1 MEKAKVE
8 MKKLEV
14 GAKVEMKKLEVGAKV
29 EMKKLDMESREYN
42 GSNQYRMY

>member
-1 MEKAKVE
+1 MEKVKVE

-14 GAKVEMKKLEVGAKV
+14 GVEIKKLEVGV